1 MKTLRSIIFKIT
13 WLVLIILV
21 SAVQGNTSSVKS
33 QNKNFNSF
41 TYSANE
47 LNITMEF
54 DSINYDIFIFKYLSF
69 ASSID
74 DMYDIIK
81 FTNPTVNISS
91 YGVDNIY
98 HTLDARPSITAND
111 TVFLNVSGA
120 QGVYKFIFNNT
131 PTSVLGKFYILR
143 DEFLNTS
150 TLLDNSTIYDF
161 SITTNSSSYGNSRF
175 KIIISNTSLLPVDF
189 ISFTASKNDNEQVN
203 LFWSTASI
211 NQNSIFKIERSYKNE
226 MFSEIGTINSKVNF
240 NPINN
245 FSFVD
250 NDKQK
255 GETVFY
261 RIKEVDQDGKY
272 VYSKTIYLTLQKEI
286 VSIFP
291 NPVNEVLH
299 IRSSIKSN
307 TANEISIYTI
317 AGIFIEKFI
326 TTENNVDINISDLNE
341 GEYFIVRSAIGD
353 SSVDKIKF
361 LKH

>member
-54 DSINYDIFIFKYLSF
+54 DSVNYDIFILKYLAF
-69 ASSID
+69 ATSVD
-74 DMYDIIK
+74 DMFDILK
-81 FTNPTVNISS
+81 LTNPTVNISS
-91 YGVDNIY
+91 YGTDNIY
-98 HTLDARPSITAND
+98 HTLDARPSISAND
-111 TVFLNVSGA
+111 TICLNVTGG
-120 QGVYKFIFNNT
+120 QGNYKLIVNNI
-131 PTSVLGKFYILR
+131 PTSVTGKYYILR

-150 TLLDNSTIYDF
+150 TLL
-161 SITTNSSSYGNSRF
+161 NSSSEYGFSINTNAGSYGNLRF
-175 KIIISNTSLLPVDF
+175 KIIITNTSLLPVEF
-189 ISFTASKNDNEQVN
+189 ILFSGKIDENESVN
-203 LFWSTASI
+203 LLWTTGSV
-211 NQNSIFKIERSYKNE
+211 NQNSAFIIERSNE
-226 MFSEIGTINSKVNF
+226 NGKFMEIGTVYSKANF
-240 NPINN
+240 NLINN
-245 FSFVD
+245 YSYLD

-255 GETVFY
+255 SETVFY

-272 VYSKTIYLTLQKEI
+272 VYSKTISVTMQKEV

-317 AGIFIEKFI
+317 TGIFIEKFI